1 MNALMDLFKRI
12 VEAEAKSWIREQYR
26 DTETKV
32 DTEVE
37 GREVLVKL
45 QHEEFTISFALTM
58 YTSYKD
64 RMAMLHMAY
73 KKLHVKNGRLHITIK
88 IEND

>member
-1 MNALMDLFKRI
+1 MKPLMDLFRRI
-12 VEAEAKSWIREQYR
+12 VEAEAKKWIWEQYR
-26 DTETKV
+26 DAETKV
-32 DTEVE
+32 DTEVN
-37 GREVLVKL
+37 GHKAIVKL

-58 YTSYKD
+58 HTSYKE

-73 KKLHVKNGRLHITIK
+73 KKLHVKNGRLHITFK